1 MEYIASNLS
10 TKKNSNGKTIKGIK
24 YAMEND
30 SEDDTVLKISSMEY
44 PKRSAPKLSKVVK
57 LYFTSEN

>member
-1 MEYIASNLS
+1 
-10 TKKNSNGKTIKGIK
+10 
-24 YAMEND
+24 MEND
-30 SEDDTVLKISSMEY
+30 SEDDTVLKISSKEY